1 MTEGMQML
9 GVSLLL
15 ALGIIFCF
23 AFLFSHFVALAQPPK
38 QRAMWTVGAA
48 SVIYFGL
55 LISALPLEYLFVG
68 LGPAPIAIF
77 LMQLYW
83 HRFFAKAWYDDPND
97 IPDGM
102 TRANEDW
109 RVALYALVA
118 VAVVAFVKKAPVIF
132 AIQGAVS
139 R

>member
-1 MTEGMQML
+1 MTETLQMT

-15 ALGIIFCF
+15 ALGVIFCLSF
-23 AFLFSHFVALAQPPK
+23 FFSHFVALSQPPK
-38 QRAMWTVGAA
+38 QRAMWTVGSA
-48 SVIYFGL
+48 SVVYFGL
-55 LISALPLEYLFVG
+55 LISALPAEYLLVG
-68 LGPAPIAIF
+68 LGPTPVAIF

-83 HRFFAKAWYDDPND
+83 HNFFAKAWYDDPND

-109 RVALYALVA
+109 RVALYALA
-118 VAVVAFVKKAPVIF
+118 AAAVVAFVKKAPVIF
-132 AIQGAVS
+132 AIQSAVS

>member
-1 MTEGMQML
+1 MSETLLMTGM
-9 GVSLLL
+9 SLLL
-15 ALGIIFCF
+15 TLGVIFCLVEYF
-23 AFLFSHFVALAQPPK
+23 FRHFVALSQPPK
-38 QRAMWTVGAA
+38 QRAMYTVGAA
-48 SVIYFGL
+48 SVVYFGL
-55 LISALPLEYLFVG
+55 IIAALPVRYLFVG
-68 LGPAPIAIF
+68 IGPAPIAIF

-109 RVALYALVA
+109 RVALYALLA
-118 VAVVAFVKKAPVIF
+118 AALVAFVKKAHLIF
-132 AIQGAVS
+132 AIQSAV